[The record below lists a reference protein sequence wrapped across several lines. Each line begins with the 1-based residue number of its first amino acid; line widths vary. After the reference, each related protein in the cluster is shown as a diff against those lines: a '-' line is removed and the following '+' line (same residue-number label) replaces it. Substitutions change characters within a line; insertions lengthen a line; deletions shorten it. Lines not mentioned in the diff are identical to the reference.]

1 DRQDLE
7 GIRKWQDRCRDQS
20 RPWGQHRCLLQME
33 GALCGHE
40 RKGAQ
45 TYQGTRRGEP
55 QAQTDV
61 RQFGTGPPDG
71 QGDHRKK
78 ALKPCRKRAI
88 ANELAHYGICRA
100 CRVLNMSKSVYYY
113 RPMAKDDTEIER
125 ALRQKAEEHSEE
137 GFWKAF
143 DRLRNEGRPWNHKR
157 VHRVYVAL
165 GLPMRRKVKKRLP
178 ARTKEPLEVPNGPN
192 HTWSMDFVTD
202 VLENK
207 RRFRA
212 FNIIDDFNREALHI
226 EIDFSLTSNRIV
238 WVLNHLIN
246 KNGSPKRIRM
256 DNGPEFIAKIAS
268 QWS

>member
-1 DRQDLE
+1 
-7 GIRKWQDRCRDQS
+7 
-20 RPWGQHRCLLQME
+20 
-33 GALCGHE
+33 
-40 RKGAQ
+40 
-45 TYQGTRRGEP
+45 
-55 QAQTDV
+55 
-61 RQFGTGPPDG
+61 
-71 QGDHRKK
+71 
-78 ALKPCRKRAI
+78 
-88 ANELAHYGICRA
+88 
-100 CRVLNMSKSVYYY
+100 
-113 RPMAKDDTEIER
+113 

-212 FNIIDDFNREALHI
+212 FNIIDDVNREALHI

-268 QWS
+268 QWSIMHNIEFKYIQPGKPTQNAFVERFNGSYRRGVLDKYIFEDLDQVRERTKIWMDDYNNHRPHDALGKMPPVKYAELNSPGVDHKRIKNNKFVEILEE